1 MTFVVIRPTARIR
14 SVASIVWMLVAG
26 AALAIATQ
34 AHAPPA
40 AQAQTAPM
48 TGAPGWLGVSLHE
61 PTPGRVHVRDVLLG
75 SPAEAAG
82 LRAGDVILR
91 VGSAQPRD
99 AREVV
104 QAVSSHRAGEHIA
117 VEVERGGK
125 QVSVRVR
132 LAPVPSGEQL
142 LRMQHVGRAAP
153 ELQGLRTSIGTRG
166 PTLADFRGRVIVL
179 DFWASWCTACRLTS
193 DHLNRWHERYAAQG
207 LAVLGVA
214 AEEPEAVAHGTRR
227 FRIHYPTFADPRTQ
241 TSATYHVG
249 ELPAVVIIDRNGVV
263 RDVAT
268 GFDAGRL
275 RELEALLGRLL
286 NESAPAG
293 SSRVKRAE

>member
-1 MTFVVIRPTARIR
+1 MTFIVIRPTARIWSAA
-14 SVASIVWMLVAG
+14 SVARLLVVG

-61 PTPGRVHVRDVLLG
+61 PAPKRVHVREVLVG

-91 VGSAQPRD
+91 VGSAQPRA
-99 AREVV
+99 ARDVV
-104 QAVSSHRAGEHIA
+104 QAVSSHRAGEHIT

-125 QVSVRVR
+125 QALVRVR
-132 LAPVPSGEQL
+132 LAPVPSGQQL

-179 DFWASWCTACRLTS
+179 DFWASWCTACRVS
-193 DHLNRWHERYAAQG
+193 ADHLNRWHARYAAQG
-207 LAVLGVA
+207 LVVLGVA
-214 AEEPEAVAHGTRR
+214 AEEPEAVAHGTAAVWFGTWRR
-227 FRIHYPTFADPRTQ
+227 ALMPGGCGSWR
-241 TSATYHVG
+241 
-249 ELPAVVIIDRNGVV
+249 
-263 RDVAT
+263 
-268 GFDAGRL
+268 RL
-275 RELEALLGRLL
+275 WG
-286 NESAPAG
+286 G
-293 SSRVKRAE
+293 C